1 MSGNDRPERRRRR
14 AAVPGSQGTTRD
26 VRRPWKVGKAK
37 SRSNPY
43 MVRWIVAG
51 EVATKTLPTRTLADS
66 FRSRLVAA
74 MEDGEA
80 FDVATG
86 LPLSMLPSKR
96 ADSEQADTAA
106 RTWLQFCV
114 GYVAARWDGAAAKS
128 RDSMTDSLATV
139 AIAMIDTDRGPH
151 EAREI
156 RRAFLWAVHPANSQA
171 LASPEISR
179 ALSWLRQHGLPIDAL
194 DDPPVM
200 LRVAHRLTLT
210 LDGRLVAGDT
220 WRRRRRGLNAAMEF
234 AVASKQLGENPLE
247 RIKARRAA
255 AVTEVDPRVV
265 VTHAQARDLLTAVS
279 YVGSWDR
286 GRGRRL
292 VAFFGVLYY
301 AGLRPA
307 EAVALR
313 ESDCALPAEGWGTL
327 TLARSLPVTTKKWTD
342 HGERHDPRGLKQRDV
357 NAVRVVPIPPWLVTI
372 LREHVATYGPASD
385 GRLFRNERGGII
397 GSTTYSRVWEEA
409 RQLALTPTQAASPLA
424 GRPYD
429 LRHAALT
436 TWLNA
441 GIPPGEVAKRAGNS
455 VEILLR
461 RYAGCLDKQADAVN
475 RRIEQAMAD
484 IEPELEA

>member
-1 MSGNDRPERRRRR
+1 M
-14 AAVPGSQGTTRD
+14 
-26 VRRPWKVGKAK
+26 
-37 SRSNPY
+37 
-43 MVRWIVAG
+43 
-51 EVATKTLPTRTLADS
+51 
-66 FRSRLVAA
+66 
-74 MEDGEA
+74 
-80 FDVATG
+80 
-86 LPLSMLPSKR
+86 
-96 ADSEQADTAA
+96 
-106 RTWLQFCV
+106 
-114 GYVAARWDGAAAKS
+114 
-128 RDSMTDSLATV
+128 
-139 AIAMIDTDRGPH
+139 
-151 EAREI
+151 
-156 RRAFLWAVHPANSQA
+156 
-171 LASPEISR
+171 
-179 ALSWLRQHGLPIDAL
+179 
-194 DDPPVM
+194 
-200 LRVAHRLTLT
+200 
-210 LDGRLVAGDT
+210 
-220 WRRRRRGLNAAMEF
+220 
-234 AVASKQLGENPLE
+234 GENPLK